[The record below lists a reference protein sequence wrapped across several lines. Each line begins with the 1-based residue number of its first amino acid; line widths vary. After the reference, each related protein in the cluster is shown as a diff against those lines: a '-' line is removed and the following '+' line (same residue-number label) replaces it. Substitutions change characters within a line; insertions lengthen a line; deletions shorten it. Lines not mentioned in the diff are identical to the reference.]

1 MSDDGLSRVVLTVL
15 TATLV
20 VGVSGNAADAGG
32 KKPRFTGEIVDAK
45 NSGDCKAV
53 ADLDDDGLLDGVV
66 GGADLVWYEAP
77 DWKKHTI
84 AEAQDEFT
92 TDCQAVDV
100 DRDGH
105 VDIVVPDGK
114 DGMNLLWFENP
125 GSPDATWPRHEI
137 GSFGDF
143 VHDLEVGDLDGDG
156 RVDVVTRSGAKPTSV
171 WYQLSPSKWREQV
184 IGDRAGDG
192 TSIGDVDDDGDLDV
206 MTGGYWLENDGSAG
220 LWPQHEIEA
229 ADAASTFVADVDG
242 DGKNDVFIGPNEA
255 EGQVSW
261 YRAGPDGTWTP
272 HPIAKNP
279 DQKYHTFK
287 AADVDDDGAID
298 LVTAGMDGDVIV
310 YLNRR
315 GGETWSPLVV
325 SRGTGLHNL
334 RVGDF
339 EDDGDVDIF
348 GSNFIG
354 GPPVRLWLNQLH

>member
-1 MSDDGLSRVVLTVL
+1 MHDAALDEEWRAICEVDSVEDRCPKACSEANTASARECPTMGVVCRAHRAHRHARGGLSPETRRMP
-15 TATLV
+15 
-20 VGVSGNAADAGG
+20 AARS
-32 KKPRFTGEIVDAK
+32 PRFTGEIVDAK

-92 TDCQAVDV
+92 TDCQAADV

-261 YRAGPDGTWTP
+261 YRAGPTERGRRTPLRRTPTRSTTRSRPPMSTTTARSTW
-272 HPIAKNP
+272 
-279 DQKYHTFK
+279 
-287 AADVDDDGAID
+287 
-298 LVTAGMDGDVIV
+298 
-310 YLNRR
+310 
-315 GGETWSPLVV
+315 
-325 SRGTGLHNL
+325 
-334 RVGDF
+334 
-339 EDDGDVDIF
+339 
-348 GSNFIG
+348 
-354 GPPVRLWLNQLH
+354 